1 MEQNPFLN
9 LMAGQPPMDSN
20 YDFSRY
26 YWMEHKNMEN
36 YSMPQPNTQ
45 YVPPP
50 PPPNIVQRISGLIKS
65 ELPMLQAIMVQ
76 VSSNYVPHS

>member
-9 LMAGQPPMDSN
+9 LMTGQPPIDSN

-26 YWMEHKNMEN
+26 YWMEPKNMEN

-50 PPPNIVQRISGLIKS
+50 LPPPPNIVQRI
-65 ELPMLQAIMVQ
+65 
-76 VSSNYVPHS
+76 